1 MNGIQEIP
9 VKALLGREDA
19 NLKNVQSI
27 AAFPMRANQQLIGFV
42 VLEAI
47 QEKHVWEP
55 ENVLM
60 LQQFANILSNTIE
73 RSRLLAELEDHAIR
87 DELTG
92 VLNRRG
98 FLEFARIELMRAN
111 RFNRPTS
118 ILLFDVDQ
126 LKHVNDT
133 LGHIVG
139 DEVIQEVVKCSKRS
153 IRQIDLLGRW
163 GGDEFIVLMPE
174 TDLADAANVA
184 ERLCMDI
191 EEHYYVHDGT
201 QLRITVSVG
210 VAANR
215 SPEDTV
221 DDLFSQADIALY
233 EAKESGKNCVKVS
246 RLDG

>member
-1 MNGIQEIP
+1 
-9 VKALLGREDA
+9 
-19 NLKNVQSI
+19 
-27 AAFPMRANQQLIGFV
+27 MRVNQQLIGFV
-42 VLEAI
+42 GFESV

-55 ENVLM
+55 ENILM
-60 LQQFANILSNTIE
+60 LQQFTNILSNAFE
-73 RSRLLAELEDHAIR
+73 RSRLLNELEDRAIR

-98 FLEFARIELMRAN
+98 FLEFARVELMRAN

-118 ILLFDVDQ
+118 IILFDVDQ
-126 LKHVNDT
+126 LKHVNDS

-139 DEVIQEVVKCSKRS
+139 DEVIQEVVKCSQHD

-163 GGDEFIVLMPE
+163 GGDEFVVLLPE
-174 TDLADAANVA
+174 TNLDSAVKVA

-191 EEHYYVHDGT
+191 EEHYYTHEGK
-201 QLRITVSVG
+201 QLRITVSIG

-215 SPEDTV
+215 SPDDTV
-221 DDLFSQADIALY
+221 DDLFSQADVALY

-246 RLDG
+246 RIVDS